1 MSYAAVVSE
10 LLLLKSIAGRW
21 GIICLGIF
29 WASRVWCQPY
39 IEPSTG
45 DVDLVDP
52 AMRVRKTSRPVP
64 ELGWGVDAS
73 GLTGFGV
80 FRDIQVPINRDYEMR
95 ADGRKI
101 GEENADHL
109 AYILGATLSPIWRG
123 RNWRLQPVDLGMM
136 RMTPIAG
143 PFDSLNSA
151 YTRFDARSQI
161 AWSTTVGRQS
171 WTVDGTIGWRRSEF
185 NNGSDSHFV
194 TSLPVGLGAKVALP
208 TWSFRAYGH
217 TALSSQFGYS
227 QALLFGGSEIQGS
240 KSELADG
247 GITGEFRIS
256 PSAWLIVGAEIE
268 AIRVQIT
275 DVKAYEAF
283 GLTVQDP
290 KRTRDYMQTTSSL
303 SLGVR
308 KLF

>member
-1 MSYAAVVSE
+1 MSYAGKLAF
-10 LLLLKSIAGRW
+10 IF
-21 GIICLGIF
+21 LGIF
-29 WASRVWCQPY
+29 WASQAWSQPY
-39 IEPSTG
+39 IEPNTG

-52 AMRVRKTSRPVP
+52 ALRVRKTSRQGP
-64 ELGWGVDAS
+64 EFGWGVDAT

-80 FRDIQVPINRDYEMR
+80 FRDIQVPLNRNYEMR

-109 AYILGATLSPIWRG
+109 AYILGATLSPVWRG
-123 RNWRLQPVDLGMM
+123 KSWRLRPVDLGMI

-151 YTRFDARSQI
+151 YTRFDIRSQI
-161 AWSTTVGRQS
+161 AWATMVGRQT
-171 WTVDGTIGWRRSEF
+171 WTLDGTVGWRRSEF

-194 TSLPVGLGAKVALP
+194 TSLPIGLGAKVALP
-208 TWSFRAYGH
+208 TWSIRAYGH

-247 GITGEFRIS
+247 GVTGEFKIN
-256 PSAWLIVGAEIE
+256 PSAWLLVGAEIE
-268 AIRVQIT
+268 AIRVQIP
-275 DVKAYEAF
+275 DVEAYEAF

-290 KRTRDYMQTTSSL
+290 KKTRDYMQATSSFTV
-303 SLGVR
+303 GVR

>member
-1 MSYAAVVSE
+1 MF
-10 LLLLKSIAGRW
+10 KSIAGRL
-21 GIICLGIF
+21 GIIFLGLF
-29 WASRVWCQPY
+29 WASRGWCQPY
-39 IEPSTG
+39 IEPNTG

-52 AMRVRKTSRPVP
+52 ALRVRKSSRPVS
-64 ELGWGVDAS
+64 EFGWGVDAT
-73 GLTGFGV
+73 GLTGFGI
-80 FRDIQVPINRDYEMR
+80 FRDIQVPLNRDYEMR

-109 AYILGATLSPIWRG
+109 AYILGATLGPIWRG
-123 RNWRLQPVDLGMM
+123 KSWRWRPVDLGMI

-151 YTRFDARSQI
+151 YTRFDIRSQI
-161 AWSTTVGRQS
+161 AWGTMVGRQS

-208 TWSFRAYGH
+208 TWSIRAYGH
-217 TALSSQFGYS
+217 TALISQFGYS
-227 QALLFGGSEIQGS
+227 QALLFGGSEMQGS

-247 GITGEFRIS
+247 GIAGEFRIN
-256 PSAWLIVGAEIE
+256 PSAWLIVGAEME

-275 DVKAYEAF
+275 DVKSYEAF

-290 KRTRDYMQTTSSL
+290 KKTRDYMQTTSSFT
-303 SLGVR
+303 LGVR